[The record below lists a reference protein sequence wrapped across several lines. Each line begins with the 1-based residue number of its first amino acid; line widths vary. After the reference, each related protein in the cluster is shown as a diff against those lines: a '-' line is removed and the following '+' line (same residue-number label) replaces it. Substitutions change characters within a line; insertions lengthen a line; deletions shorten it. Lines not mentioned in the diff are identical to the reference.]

1 MAAELSHS
9 YLHTKLMRAKQ
20 ISKSCKGN
28 VVQDSLSKNGLKNN
42 NNTNPIFAYILYAV
56 NTLGK
61 ISSSQS
67 LSNDGGSLHVPVIQ
81 LNMKQ
86 ILKLNC
92 YFD

>member
-20 ISKSCKGN
+20 ISKCCKGN
-28 VVQDSLSKNGLKNN
+28 VVRDSLSKNGIKNN
-42 NNTNPIFAYILYAV
+42 NNTNPIFAFILYAV

-81 LNMKQ
+81 INMKQ
-86 ILKLNC
+86 ILKINC

>member
-28 VVQDSLSKNGLKNN
+28 VVRDSLSKNDLKNN

-67 LSNDGGSLHVPVIQ
+67 LSNDGGSLHVPIIQ
-81 LNMKQ
+81 ISTETN
-86 ILKLNC
+86 IEAKLL
-92 YFD
+92 F